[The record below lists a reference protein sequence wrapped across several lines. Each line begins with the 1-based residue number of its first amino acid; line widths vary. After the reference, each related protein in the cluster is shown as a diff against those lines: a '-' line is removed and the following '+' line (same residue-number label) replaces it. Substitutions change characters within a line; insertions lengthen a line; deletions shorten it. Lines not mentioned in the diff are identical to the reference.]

1 MPGPVS
7 ELDRFGQEEA
17 WWLGTAL
24 VEHCRSERLAVTILI
39 LLGEQRVF
47 HAALPGTSVD
57 NDGWAERKARVVAH
71 FGMSS
76 LEVFERHVKDNP
88 EFFRLFALSADDYA
102 PYGGAIPIKVRG
114 TMVGILAVSGLESAQ
129 DHALAVGA
137 LHDEASFQAEGRRFT
152 ANGPT
157 GKTVPAGRRPR

>member
-1 MPGPVS
+1 M
-7 ELDRFGQEEA
+7 
-17 WWLGTAL
+17 
-24 VEHCRSERLAVTILI
+24 TILI

-57 NDGWAERKARVVAH
+57 NDSWAERKARVVAH

-102 PYGGAIPIKVRG
+102 PFGGAIPIKVRG
-114 TMVGILAVSGLESAQ
+114 TMVGILAVSGLESEEIMRSPSTPCMTRRASEPR
-129 DHALAVGA
+129 AVGSPQR
-137 LHDEASFQAEGRRFT
+137 DRRE
-152 ANGPT
+152 NGP
-157 GKTVPAGRRPR
+157 RRKDMA